1 MLSLDD
7 KVYKGRGE
15 NWFIKVAV
23 EELGVLSRNKVTST
37 NKISSVKQQELMKK
51 LNQKKIKWI
60 IKEVDKR
67 DMGVWTIAQIQDITK
82 QHAYRVYRKYKN
94 KSEPKLLN
102 CGRKPKEIS
111 GEDRKIIIETF
122 KEHPVG
128 ACNMELILKERGINM
143 PHNKIHGIMREEK
156 LAKEDLKKQRRRK
169 WVRYERK
176 HSLSLVHTDW
186 FTHKGKEGIV
196 FIDDASRFI
205 TGCEIFDNAN
215 TDNSLLVFSNSLKY
229 GKPKQVMSD
238 HGTQFVS
245 VEAEGKT
252 IGVSRFTEYLREL
265 GIKHIKSRIKHPQS
279 NGKAERV
286 VGTMKQLWNYF
297 GSIEKAVEY
306 YNYRRPHMSLNNG
319 KLRTPYQ
326 AFLDKTRK

>member
-1 MLSLDD
+1 
-7 KVYKGRGE
+7 
-15 NWFIKVAV
+15 
-23 EELGVLSRNKVTST
+23 
-37 NKISSVKQQELMKK
+37 MKK

-67 DMGVWTIAQIQDITK
+67 NMGVWTIAQTQDITK
-82 QHAYRVYRKYKN
+82 QHAYRVCKKYKN
-94 KSEPKLLN
+94 ISEPKLLN
-102 CGRKPKEIS
+102 CGRKSKEIS
-111 GEDRKIIIETF
+111 EEDRRIVIETF
-122 KEHPVG
+122 KEYPVG
-128 ACNMELILKERGINM
+128 ACNMELILREKGVNI
-143 PHNKIHGIMREEK
+143 PHNKIHRIMREEN

-196 FIDDASRFI
+196 FIDDASRFL

-215 TDNSLLVFSNSLKY
+215 TDNSILVFTKSLKY

-245 VEAEGKT
+245 NERNWCNNSVE
-252 IGVSRFTEYLREL
+252 SRFTEHLREL
-265 GIKHIKSRIKHPQS
+265 GIKHIKARVKHPQS

-286 VGTMKQLWNYF
+286 VGTLKQLWNYF
-297 GSIEKAVEY
+297 GSLDKAVEY

-326 AFLDKTRK
+326 AFIDKSREQ